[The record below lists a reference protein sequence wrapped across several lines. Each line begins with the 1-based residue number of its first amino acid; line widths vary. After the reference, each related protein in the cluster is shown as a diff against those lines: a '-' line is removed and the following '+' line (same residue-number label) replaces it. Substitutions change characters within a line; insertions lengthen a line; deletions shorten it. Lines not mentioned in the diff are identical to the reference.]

1 MVMAAAAVARGG
13 ERGVAPAKEDTK
25 LPLSSFSAW
34 VVAGEMAA
42 AAVGMFAACGGV
54 VLEREGGVVG

>member
-1 MVMAAAAVARGG
+1 M
-13 ERGVAPAKEDTK
+13 APAKEDTK

>member
-1 MVMAAAAVARGG
+1 MVMAAAAVAQGGG

-34 VVAGEMAA
+34 VRGAAGEMAA
-42 AAVGMFAACGGV
+42 AAVGMFAACGG
-54 VLEREGGVVG
+54 GGT